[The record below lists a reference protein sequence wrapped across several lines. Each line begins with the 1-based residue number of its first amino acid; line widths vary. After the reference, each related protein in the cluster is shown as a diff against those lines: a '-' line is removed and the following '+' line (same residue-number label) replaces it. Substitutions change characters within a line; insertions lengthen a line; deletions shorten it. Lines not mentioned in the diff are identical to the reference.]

1 MIGKNVNR
9 KEWMMSVFVRKN
21 LTFMWLAAISMFLC
35 VMAWGQAAAQRN
47 VTNFREIDVQ
57 RINVREPDGTLRMI
71 ISNSATAPG
80 LIFRGQE
87 HAFPNRQAAGILFF
101 NDEGTENGGLLF
113 GGAKK
118 GQNASSGGHLSF
130 DQYEQDQVISLDQ
143 TEDHGRRR
151 AGLTFFDRP
160 ATPIP
165 LEIIDKVNTPEGD
178 AAFSK
183 LAAAGGFGYARLFI
197 GKAEDR
203 ASTVILRDAKGL
215 ARLKLTVTPSGA
227 ASIDFMD
234 ESGKIIK
241 HIGEK

>member
-1 MIGKNVNR
+1 
-9 KEWMMSVFVRKN
+9 MMSTLVRKN
-21 LTFMWLAAISMFLC
+21 LIYMWLAAISMFLC
-35 VMAWGQAAAQRN
+35 VLAWGQTAVERK
-47 VTNFREIDVQ
+47 TTSFYEIDVQ
-57 RINVREPDGTLRMI
+57 RINVREPDGTLRMT

-80 LIFRGQE
+80 LIFKGRE
-87 HAFPNRQAAGILFF
+87 HPFPNRQAAGILFF

-113 GGAKK
+113 GGTKK
-118 GQNASSGGHLSF
+118 GQNVSSGGHLSF

-143 TEDHGRRR
+143 TEEHGRRR

-165 LEIIDKVNTPEGD
+165 LEVIDNVNTPEGD
-178 AAFSK
+178 AEFEK
-183 LAAAGGFGYARLFI
+183 LTAAGGFGYPRLFI

-215 ARLKLTVTPSGA
+215 ARLKLTVTPAGA

-234 ESGKIIK
+234 ESGKVVR
-241 HIGEK
+241 HIAEK